1 MNLRQ
6 MELVLKVASEKSF
19 TKAANALKVPQPS
32 LSQSILNLEKEIGM
46 PLFNRE
52 TNPVSLTNAGE
63 IYLSKAKLVFD
74 VLEDLNTELSEL
86 GGAKRGKIRI
96 GFSQN
101 GYNMIPEALPKFCKR
116 FSGANIKV
124 MQIFSTLKIRKM
136 IIDDELDIGM
146 LIMPIDTNGL
156 KCEVIKTQDMFLVLP
171 ALHPFSLKYKNQD
184 AKILLKELK
193 NEKFILPKESQ
204 RSRAEIDL
212 AFKKA
217 GFTPKI
223 FCETETFD
231 IANSIVASGYGAC
244 FTIPQFIKEDK
255 ADKVRLFDIG
265 EPTLAKT
272 LILAYKED
280 KKLSKLAQ
288 EFIKI
293 AKES

>member
-146 LIMPIDTNGL
+146 LIMPIDANGL
-156 KCEVIKTQDMFLVLP
+156 KCEVVKRQDMFLALP
-171 ALHPFSLKYKNQD
+171 ALHPLSLKYKNHD
-184 AKILLKELK
+184 TKISLKELK

-217 GFTPKI
+217 GFAPKI